1 MKIAVP
7 QLSALLLIGLLS
19 GLLSGCSADPIT
31 DTQPHAT
38 IDPATLSEDTFAT
51 DSGDHTVRMLFVNA
65 GKADCTILEADGKTY
80 LIDTGEDSS
89 VPQILAALAYME
101 TEAIEA
107 VFLTHS
113 DKDHIG
119 GWDGIR
125 KRYDIGKLYTAAINE
140 APDTYTALAD
150 AVPYETLTPGQ
161 SVPIGDEGLYLDVL
175 CPITLY
181 PAEENNN
188 SLILRLDCGAKTVL
202 FTGDMKEIE
211 EADLLSTGYDLDCD
225 ILKVPYHGR
234 KGATGQAFLDA
245 CSPALS
251 IICCNTE
258 TDPDTA
264 NEKVIARLRQT
275 GKVHLTED
283 ADLGW
288 YIDLQDTA
296 YDITNAKIEASPTAS
311 LTITEVSIEDQTITI
326 ENTGTDADLTGCYL
340 YSDRGSEL
348 FVFPEG
354 TILPAGES
362 VTIGCVGSNEALIW
376 TGETSVWH
384 KSKKDNAL
392 LYDRYGNVLD
402 EKKAK

>member
-1 MKIAVP
+1 MKKT
-7 QLSALLLIGLLS
+7 SALLLALLLTGFLS
-19 GLLSGCSADPIT
+19 GLLSGCSADPTT
-31 DTQPHAT
+31 D

-51 DSGDHTVRMLFVNA
+51 DSGEHSVRMLFVNA

-119 GWDGIR
+119 GWDGIQ
-125 KRYDIGKLYTAAINE
+125 KRYPIGKLYTAAINE
-140 APDTYTALAD
+140 APDTYAALAD
-150 AVPYETLTPGQ
+150 EIPYETLTPGQ

-181 PAEENNN
+181 PEEENNN
-188 SLILRLDCGAKTVL
+188 SLILRLDFQRLDSGEETVL

-234 KGATGQAFLDA
+234 KGASSQAFLAA
-245 CSPALS
+245 CTPNLS

-275 GKVHLTED
+275 GEVRLTED

-288 YIDLQDTA
+288 CIDLQGA
-296 YDITNAKIEASPTAS
+296 FRYITNAKIEVSPTAS
-311 LTITEVSIEDQTITI
+311 LTITDVSIENQTITI
-326 ENTGTDADLTGCYL
+326 ENTGDTTDLTGYYL

-348 FVFPEG
+348 YVFPDG
-354 TILPAGES
+354 YILPAGES

-376 TGETSVWH
+376 TGETCVWH
-384 KSKKDNAL
+384 KSKKDNAI
-392 LYDRYGNVLD
+392 LYDRYGNELD
-402 EKKAK
+402 TKRAK

>member
-1 MKIAVP
+1 M
-7 QLSALLLIGLLS
+7 
-19 GLLSGCSADPIT
+19 
-31 DTQPHAT
+31 
-38 IDPATLSEDTFAT
+38 

-89 VPQILAALAYME
+89 VPQILAALAYMD

-119 GWDGIR
+119 GWNGIR
-125 KRYDIGKLYTAAINE
+125 QRYSIGKLYTAALNE
-140 APDTYTALAD
+140 APDTYAALANEI
-150 AVPYETLTPGQ
+150 PYETLTPGQ

-181 PAEENNN
+181 PDEENNN
-188 SLILRLDCGAKTVL
+188 SLILRLECGEETVL

-211 EADLLSTGYDLDCD
+211 EADLLATGYALDCD

-234 KGATGQAFLDA
+234 KGATSQAFLDA
-245 CSPALS
+245 CTPNLS

-264 NEKVIARLRQT
+264 NKKVIARLRQT
-275 GKVHLTED
+275 GEVRLTED

-288 YIDLQDTA
+288 CIDLQDTFR
-296 YDITNAKIEASPTAS
+296 YITNAKIEVPPTAS
-311 LTITEVSIEDQTITI
+311 LTITAVSIEDQTITI
-326 ENTGTDADLTGCYL
+326 ENTGDTTDLTGYYL

-354 TILPAGES
+354 TVLPAGES
-362 VTIGCVGSNEALIW
+362 ITIGCAGSNEALIW
-376 TGETSVWH
+376 AGETNVWH
-384 KSKKDNAL
+384 KSKKDNAI
-392 LYDRYGNVLD
+392 LYDRYGNELD
-402 EKKAK
+402 TKQAK